1 MINNQD
7 LYGLNFNNIHL
18 YNVCIICVYCLCE
31 SSMWHRI
38 FHNNV
43 IWYISEELIMQY
55 VLLATQFIPL
65 YLFSNWERKERL
77 WFSLYLPNFAL
88 LSKIVLEN
96 MYEIFPKTVFLDVLQ
111 YDNLWYFTFVI
122 LLDITILIV

>member
-1 MINNQD
+1 
-7 LYGLNFNNIHL
+7 
-18 YNVCIICVYCLCE
+18 
-31 SSMWHRI
+31 
-38 FHNNV
+38 
-43 IWYISEELIMQY
+43 MQY

-111 YDNLWYFTFVI
+111 YDNL
-122 LLDITILIV
+122 